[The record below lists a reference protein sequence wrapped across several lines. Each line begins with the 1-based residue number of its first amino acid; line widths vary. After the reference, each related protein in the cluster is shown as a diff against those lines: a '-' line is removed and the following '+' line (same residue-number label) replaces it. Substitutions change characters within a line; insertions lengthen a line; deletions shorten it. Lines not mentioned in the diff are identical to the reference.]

1 MAARAVA
8 AADGALIC
16 RSKARV
22 TYSCFF
28 VRIDLK
34 RLPTIIRISPIA
46 CAILL
51 YMNMKHALQS
61 YRKTQS
67 RVWIVLLLL
76 LSALVIAACDA
87 LDRIGER
94 PDPTQTSVVFRTAT
108 PGGRISVWLV
118 SPTGQAVAQVGTP
131 NPNNPGQIIG
141 PVGTATAIVQTLIAA
156 TQTALAPANVP
167 NFQPNNC
174 PLPSGRVPEPRPLS
188 FSEFPAVIGTYL
200 SDGGPT
206 AVLESELRNWG
217 AITAAGGVV
226 QANTDLTG
234 DGVEEIVI
242 TLFNPLTY
250 NPDSP
255 LNSGQLLV
263 YGCDNGG
270 YRLIYSTPNSPG
282 LALPILH
289 RVGDMNGDVKAELV
303 YDIQSC
309 GQTYCTRDGE
319 ILTWNPI
326 TGVFEPLN
334 NAPIVAINGRL
345 GVVDIDSDGILE
357 LTARSNPLSD
367 TASGPTR
374 AQIDVWDWTGKYYVL
389 AVRNADEPRYRI
401 HAVHDA
407 DAAFSVSS
415 WRTAIADYTRVRD
428 DETLLAWTFA
438 SEREVLRAYAAYK
451 MVITYARLR
460 ENARAE
466 SILAV
471 LVAENPEG
479 TPGAAYSA
487 MGQAF
492 MTDFR
497 ASNNLSTACQ
507 FALAVAN
514 SRTEVVTFLNNY
526 GYANRAYAATELCPF

>member
-1 MAARAVA
+1 MDRKF
-8 AADGALIC
+8 IYPT
-16 RSKARV
+16 SHQ
-22 TYSCFF
+22 
-28 VRIDLK
+28 K
-34 RLPTIIRISPIA
+34 RTHIWLT
-46 CAILL
+46 
-51 YMNMKHALQS
+51 
-61 YRKTQS
+61 
-67 RVWIVLLLL
+67 LLLL
-76 LSALVIAACDA
+76 ALASIIAACDT

-118 SPTGQAVAQVGTP
+118 SPTGQAIAQVGTP
-131 NPNNPGQIIG
+131 NPNNPGEIIG
-141 PVGTATAIVQTLIAA
+141 PVGTATAIVQTLVAA
-156 TQTALAPANVP
+156 TQTALAPASAP
-167 NFQPNNC
+167 NFQSNNC
-174 PLPSGRVPEPRPLS
+174 PQPSGRVPEPRPLS
-188 FSEFPAVIGTYL
+188 FAEFPAAIGTYL

-206 AVLESELRNWG
+206 AVMESELRNWG
-217 AITAAGGVV
+217 AITGAGGVV

-234 DGVEEIVI
+234 DGVEEVLI
-242 TLFNPLTY
+242 TLFNPFTY

-270 YRLIYSTPNSPG
+270 YRLLYSTPNSPG

-309 GQTYCTRDGE
+309 GQTYCTREGQ

-326 TGVFEPLN
+326 TGAFEPLN

-345 GVVDIDSDGILE
+345 GVLDIDGDGILE

-367 TASGPTR
+367 SASGPTR
-374 AQIDVWDWTGKYYVL
+374 AQIDVWDWTGKNYIL

-401 HAVHDA
+401 HALHDA
-407 DAAFSVSS
+407 DAAFGVSS
-415 WRTAIADYTRVRD
+415 WRTAITNYSRVRD
-428 DETLLAWTFA
+428 DETLLAWTLP
-438 SEREVLRAYAAYK
+438 SEREMLRAYAAYK

-479 TPGAAYSA
+479 TPGAGYSS
-487 MGQAF
+487 MGLAF
-492 MTDFR
+492 MNDFR
-497 ASNNLSTACQ
+497 ASNNLTTACQ
-507 FALAVAN
+507 VTLGVAN
-514 SRTEVVTFLNNY
+514 GRPEVVTFLNNY
-526 GYANRAYAATELCPF
+526 GYANRVYAVTELCPF